1 MSGMDIPRGNRLKAV
16 REDMGLTQ
24 ERMAAELGTTQASVS
39 RWEKGAEIDEGWL
52 IKYAEIAGRAPAE
65 IRYGIDAVVSIHRTK
80 IIGAV
85 QAGQWNDDPPWLE
98 DDLYAVDVPVL
109 PEFAHMTR
117 FGLEVRGPSM
127 NRIYPEGTVLI
138 CVPLAE
144 LERWP
149 ESEEMVIVQRRGASG
164 LETTVKEFVHDDS
177 GAWLWPRSNHP
188 EHQQPIPLPRPHID
202 GDEQQLAL
210 ADFMAV
216 DEDHGEEIAVIALV
230 IQSVRNE
237 TTHHSQSKGLNIEP

>member
-1 MSGMDIPRGNRLKAV
+1 MSGMDISRGDRIKAV
-16 REDMGLTQ
+16 REDKGLTQ

-39 RWEKGAEIDEGWL
+39 RWEKGAEIDEVWL
-52 IKYAEIAGRAPAE
+52 IKYAEFAGRVPAE
-65 IRYGIDAVVSIHRTK
+65 IRYGMDAAVSIHRTK
-80 IIGAV
+80 VIGAV
-85 QAGQWNDDPPWLE
+85 QAGQWNDDGPWLE
-98 DDLYAVDVPVL
+98 DDLYVVDVPVP

-127 NRIYPEGTVLI
+127 NQIYPERAILI

-149 ESEEMVIVQRRGASG
+149 ENGEMVIVQRRGKLG
-164 LETTVKEFVHDDS
+164 LETTVKEFVQDGS

-188 EHQQPIPLPRPHID
+188 EHQQPIPLPRPHVE
-202 GDEQQLAL
+202 GEEQQLAL
-210 ADFMAV
+210 ADFMALE
-216 DEDHGEEIAVIALV
+216 EDHGEEIAVIALV

-237 TTHHSQSKGLNIEP
+237 TKR